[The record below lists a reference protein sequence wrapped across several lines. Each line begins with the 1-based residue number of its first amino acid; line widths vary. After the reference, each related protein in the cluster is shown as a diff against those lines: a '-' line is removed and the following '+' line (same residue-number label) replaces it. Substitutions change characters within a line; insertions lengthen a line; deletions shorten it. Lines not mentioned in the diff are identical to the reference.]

1 MCVCVYTLLIP
12 LHHSDV
18 TVSPQICSYV
28 NGILYSL
35 LTLPE
40 LREEARA
47 LVRVRWEGGK
57 VGGRKGRGR
66 L

>member
-1 MCVCVYTLLIP
+1 MFCVSVLLTHF
-12 LHHSDV
+12 HHSDI

-40 LREEARA
+40 LREEAQA
-47 LVRVRWEGGK
+47 LVRVWWKVEGGRERE
-57 VGGRKGRGR
+57 GGREH
-66 L
+66 